1 MHAEPLL
8 RRAAE
13 AGLQRRGQPT
23 FASPTHALPS
33 GHHRRRATRVRPRVP
48 LRVQLGLAAVQA
60 LVQEQQGRR
69 VWPNSEVAPRLAAGQ
84 RAQAQLQADAQAAVR
99 QGAQEGA
106 CPPRTPAALLADPLQ
121 LEGVASSRLERQL
134 AEHLGA
140 EAVLRLVVACLACP
154 EEGPPAP

>member
-13 AGLQRRGQPT
+13 AGLQRRGQ
-23 FASPTHALPS
+23 
-33 GHHRRRATRVRPRVP
+33 P

-106 CPPRTPAALLADPLQ
+106 CPPRTPAALLLADPLQ